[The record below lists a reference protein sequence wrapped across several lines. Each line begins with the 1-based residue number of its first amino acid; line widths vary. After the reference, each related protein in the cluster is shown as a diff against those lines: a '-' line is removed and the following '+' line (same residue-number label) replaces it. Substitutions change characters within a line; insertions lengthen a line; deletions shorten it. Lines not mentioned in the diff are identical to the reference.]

1 MEGQMRD
8 ITKNRNDVGISCWL
22 PQRFIEGRRCRNVMR
37 CGNPDMAVCGAV
49 RAEIRYLEQK
59 KVTVVAELNDKIR
72 YLQGKRSRYFK

>member
-1 MEGQMRD
+1 
-8 ITKNRNDVGISCWL
+8 
-22 PQRFIEGRRCRNVMR
+22 MR
-37 CGNPDMAVCGAV
+37 CGNPDMAVCEAV